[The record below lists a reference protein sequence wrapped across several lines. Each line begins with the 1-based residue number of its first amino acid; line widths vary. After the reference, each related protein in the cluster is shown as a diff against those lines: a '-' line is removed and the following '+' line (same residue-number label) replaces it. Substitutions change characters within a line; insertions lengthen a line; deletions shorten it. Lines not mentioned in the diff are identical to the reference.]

1 MIVDSIDGRV
11 HHLEFEDPTRIEE
24 ARHDMIV
31 EAAPEV
37 SAQCRRRHT
46 VCPERQLRVGRED
59 N

>member
-1 MIVDSIDGRV
+1 MRERVHMIVDSIDGRV

-46 VCPERQLRVGRED
+46 VCPER
-59 N
+59 